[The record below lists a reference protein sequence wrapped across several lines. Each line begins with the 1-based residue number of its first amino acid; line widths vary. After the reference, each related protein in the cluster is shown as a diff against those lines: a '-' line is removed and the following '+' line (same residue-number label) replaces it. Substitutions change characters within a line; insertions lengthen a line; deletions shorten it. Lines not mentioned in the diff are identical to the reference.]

1 MNYYDEVIEKITKLI
16 NDEEYEEAGRLI
28 ANELEMPYVPK
39 EAEERL
45 HELLD
50 ELHYLNP
57 VEKKLSDT
65 KIEQFLFS
73 DNDHQLLAVNEL
85 DHRNLREYIPL
96 CQQYLSSDGFANA
109 KALLI
114 DSLIAQQIDH
124 VFSCGKGQE
133 KISFNPS
140 AMKRVNETYSYEL
153 CLGKIY
159 ENYLKEPSKAKLA
172 EQLLYKEFLM
182 TLPLVIEEKD
192 CDRLTE
198 KIVSFIDQAF
208 NS

>member
-1 MNYYDEVIEKITKLI
+1 MNYYDEVIRRITELI
-16 NDEEYEEAGRLI
+16 NDEEYEEAKRLI

-39 EAEERL
+39 EAEEKL

-57 VEKKLSDT
+57 VQKELSDT
-65 KIEQFLFS
+65 KIEQFMSS

-96 CQQYLSSDGFANA
+96 CERYLSSDGFANA

-124 VFSCGKGQE
+124 VFTCRKAQE

-140 AMKRVNETYSYEL
+140 AMKRVNETVSYGK

-159 ENYLKEPSKAKLA
+159 ETYLKEPSRAKLA

-182 TLPLVIEEKD
+182 ALPLMIEEGD

-198 KIVSFIDQAF
+198 KIVSFIEQAF